1 MTESMN
7 DAPISSR
14 YMPSGSVKEKAKA
27 SLHGQWNRSALA
39 VFVFGILS
47 SGVYS
52 IPALGWIISLA
63 VSGPLTLGITVF
75 FLNISRKRS
84 SRIEDLLCGF
94 KDFKRSCITN
104 LLMILYV
111 VLWSIL
117 FIIPGIIA
125 TLSYS
130 LIFYILADNPEISSC
145 DAISRSK
152 ELMQGHKT
160 ELLLLYLS
168 FIGWGLLCL
177 LSFGIGFFWLA
188 PYTNTSVAHFYRKI
202 IDDDDKT
209 EVSTPGVYIYD

>member
-52 IPALGWIISLA
+52 IPALGWIISLV
-63 VSGPLTLGITVF
+63 VSGPFTLGITVF
-75 FLNISRKRS
+75 FLNISRNRS
-84 SRIEDLLCGF
+84 ARIEDLLYGF

-104 LLMILYV
+104 LLMILYI

-117 FIIPGIIA
+117 FIIPGIVA

-168 FIGWGLLCL
+168 FIGWGLLCV
-177 LSFGIGFFWLA
+177 LSFGIGFFWLS
-188 PYTNTSVAHFYRKI
+188 PYINTSVAHFYRKI
-202 IDDDDKT
+202 IDDDKSQ
-209 EVSTPGVYIYD
+209 VSTPGVYIYD